1 MLARLMDQET
11 ILVEIEIRDKP
22 PKFLRGD
29 GKSFWHCGTTREN
42 IAIYRV
48 QSFGAGLTC
57 RESMPLKPRNYWGRK
72 LERIDPSSANLIPFA
87 GRER

>member
-1 MLARLMDQET
+1 MRARLMDQET
-11 ILVEIEIRDKP
+11 ILVEIDIRDKP

-48 QSFGAGLTC
+48 QSFGAGRTC
-57 RESMPLKPRNYWGRK
+57 REAMFWPQPPPFKTPFQQEGAK
-72 LERIDPSSANLIPFA
+72 LIPYK
-87 GRER
+87 GREW